1 MLEQPDEDPTPHQ
14 SPTLT
19 ELEEARAGAQLARQ
33 IDLEWLMAS
42 DDPPNV
48 GVLLAE
54 LVNRPAWHRQA
65 NCRGADPDR
74 YFPLRGDG
82 RPVAALALCE
92 DCSVRSGCPAS
103 ALEVASTTGVWGGN
117 DRAGSQGPAAK
128 RGA

>member
-14 SPTLT
+14 SPALT

-33 IDLEWLMAS
+33 VDLEWLMAS
-42 DDPPNV
+42 DDPPDV

-74 YFPLRGDG
+74 FFPLRGDG

-92 DCSVRSGCPAS
+92 DCSVRSECLAT
-103 ALEVASTTGVWGGN
+103 AFEVASTTGVWGGTTGR
-117 DRAGSQGPAAK
+117 DRKGLRRSVA
-128 RGA
+128 